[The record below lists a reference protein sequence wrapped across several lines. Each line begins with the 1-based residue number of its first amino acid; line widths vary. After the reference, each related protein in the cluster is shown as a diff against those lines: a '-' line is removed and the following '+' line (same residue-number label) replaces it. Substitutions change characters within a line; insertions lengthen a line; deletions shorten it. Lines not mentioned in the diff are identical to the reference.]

1 MKRIITFLV
10 MAGFLAFVSCEEN
23 FLDTQPGD
31 QYDDATIWSNPG
43 LVESFMFGIYQGVP
57 YPYQWYTAA
66 SLVDESVPVQNDG
79 VVRRVLTS
87 TISPEEQ
94 AAFTDNWANAMDNW
108 WWGKAYSNIR
118 ECNLFLSK
126 IGTANI
132 PDEDTR
138 QKFIGEVHFLRA
150 YFYYVLMAQYGGVP
164 LIDNVVNIGDDY
176 NVPRNTYEE
185 TIDFI
190 VKDLDDAI
198 SDDRLKNQTDKTR
211 ATVGAVLALKSRVL
225 LYAASELYHNSAV
238 TAGYADPALVSYIG
252 GDRTALYQAA
262 KDAAQAVMDL
272 SEYSLYNLHADPAEN
287 FQKLFLEMSSD
298 EQIFIYQMDKLQ
310 TYYYGTDWIAW
321 VYGTPSYGGWGLN
334 QITGNLA
341 DAFENADGTP
351 FSFEA
356 QKDDPYSNR
365 DPRFH
370 ASILYNGAPW
380 YINSWGTLTPT
391 NIDIAGADGENLST
405 GYYVKKFISPAEN
418 DYYYGTR
425 QPQPYIQIRY
435 AEVLLNYAEACLGLG
450 QEDLARDALNQVRN
464 RAGMPDVP
472 ETETGEAL
480 MARYRNE
487 RRVELAW
494 EVHRFF
500 DVRRWMIAPEAYI
513 QATGVHYD
521 NTAGTYSSFVYETRN
536 WHDRAY
542 YIPISYAETQ
552 KNTALIQ
559 NPRY

>member
-138 QKFIGEVHFLRA
+138 RKFIGEVHFLRA

-176 NVPRNTYEE
+176 NVPRNTFEE

-225 LYAASELYHNSAV
+225 LYAASELHHNSAV
-238 TAGYADPALVSYIG
+238 TAGYDHPELVSYIG

-272 SEYSLYNLHADPAEN
+272 GVYSLYNAHADPAEN
-287 FQKLFLEMSSD
+287 FQNLFLEMSSD

-405 GYYVKKFISPAEN
+405 GYYVKKFISPTEN

-480 MARYRNE
+480 LARYRNE

-500 DVRRWMIAPEAYI
+500 DVRRWMTAPEAYI

-521 NTAGTYSSFVYETRN
+521 KTAGTYSSFVYETRN

-542 YIPISYAETQ
+542 FIPISYAETQ